1 MATFDQLTAEQRAI
15 IELVVRRGRSYE
27 SLADVLAIS
36 PVRVRELAR
45 DALAELAPVTAQR
58 VDQDWRAQLADY
70 LLGQQTGPESTA
82 TRGHLKRSEAARAWA
97 LSLLDSLD
105 SLYGNGSRP
114 VIPEADASNGRG
126 PAAAAE
132 VERPRE
138 RERKRAAERERAE
151 RERAERDRERER
163 DRDREPARE
172 RKRTREPAAE
182 LSPEAR
188 RAVRRRRIGGA
199 ILMAVLAAGI
209 VVGVLAATG
218 TIFSSSGKRH
228 AAAQARVQALGLIP
242 LTPGSGS
249 SGNGAALLLKRGSQY
264 GLVVQ
269 ASGLKPAPTGSGY
282 AYAVW
287 LYNSQNDLAALGA
300 QVTDAQGRYT
310 GQGVLPA
317 NFQRFKYIDVTY
329 EKLGPNVGH
338 NGPSVLRGAF
348 ANMQA
353 PPAQGSQGTQTTPTT
368 PGSTTPGPTP

>member
-58 VDQDWRAQLADY
+58 VEQDWRAQLADY

-126 PAAAAE
+126 PAAAVE

-151 RERAERDRERER
+151 RERERDRDR

-172 RKRTREPAAE
+172 RKRPPEPAAE

-199 ILMAVLAAGI
+199 ILMAVLAAAI

-218 TIFSSSGKRH
+218 TIFSSSGKRR
-228 AAAQARVQALGLIP
+228 AAQARVQALGLIP

-249 SGNGAALLLKRGSQY
+249 SGNGAALLLKRGAQY

-353 PPAQGSQGTQTTPTT
+353 PPAQGSQGTQTAPATPTT
-368 PGSTTPGPTP
+368 PGTTSPTP